1 MIYETPQQVWSQQIM
16 SINPPHFFFYF
27 FFFFFDTVL
36 AHNIDYKAPVRDL
49 KKERERK
56 RSLNTL
62 NTRREREETTKETH
76 STTSQQLSTKHR
88 IPVYQRFQR

>member
-16 SINPPHFFFYF
+16 RAYKNPF
-27 FFFFFDTVL
+27 FFFFI
-36 AHNIDYKAPVRDL
+36 APINIASLIIYYYTKAPVRDL